1 MAIGMTEILVIAA
14 VAIFLFGGKKVID
27 WARSMGRV
35 KKEFEKAS
43 KEEDTEEGI
52 EVKKKKKKKRS
63 K

>member
-52 EVKKKKKKKRS
+52 KVKKKKKKKRS